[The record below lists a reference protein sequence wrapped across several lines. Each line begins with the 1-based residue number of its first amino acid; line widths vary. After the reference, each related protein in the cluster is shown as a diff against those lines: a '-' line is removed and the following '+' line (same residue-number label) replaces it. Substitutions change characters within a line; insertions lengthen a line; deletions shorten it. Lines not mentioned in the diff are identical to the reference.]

1 VLLRVREEKGF
12 GLIELVIAMVVL
24 NVGILAL
31 VATFQS
37 GALAIG
43 RSANTS
49 NASSVADKTM
59 EVYRALQNKAIY
71 LSAPAGGGSDV
82 SGYPDGIPNST
93 STWYSKYQGDTA
105 AYGAV
110 TYYNYTTPSYSPLWV
125 TQSTTGSGY
134 VPIPASSS
142 AALPAGL
149 IPDPTKAVQM
159 VVGPDGQSYPVFIY
173 IIMVQP
179 HIDVGPPIRSSGYVK
194 QVTVIV
200 RDPRNSS
207 LILARQSSQFDPN
220 LAP

>member
-1 VLLRVREEKGF
+1 MLLRAREEKAF
-12 GLIELVIAMVVL
+12 GLIELLFAMVML

-43 RSANTS
+43 RSAYAS
-49 NASSVADKTM
+49 NASAVADKTM
-59 EVYRALQNKAIY
+59 EVYRALENKAIY

-82 SGYPDGIPNST
+82 SGYPNGIPNST
-93 STWYSKYQGDTA
+93 SSWYSKYQGDTA

-110 TYYNYTTPSYSPLWV
+110 AYYNYTSPSTNSPLWV
-125 TQSTTGSGY
+125 TDSTTGSGY

-142 AALPAGL
+142 TYLPSGL
-149 IPDPTKAVQM
+149 VPNPTKAVQM

-179 HIDVGPPIRSSGYVK
+179 NGSSGWVK
-194 QVTVIV
+194 QVTVV
-200 RDPRNSS
+200 VHDPRNST
-207 LILARQSSQFDPN
+207 LILARQSSLFDPN
-220 LAP
+220 VAP

>member
-1 VLLRVREEKGF
+1 VLLRAREEKAF
-12 GLIELVIAMVVL
+12 GLIELLFAMVML

-43 RSANTS
+43 RSAYAS
-49 NASSVADKTM
+49 NASAVADKTM
-59 EVYRALQNKAIY
+59 EVYRALENKAIY

-82 SGYPDGIPNST
+82 SGYPNGIPNST
-93 STWYSKYQGDTA
+93 SSWYSKYQGDTA

-110 TYYNYTTPSYSPLWV
+110 AYYNYTSPSTNSPLWV
-125 TQSTTGSGY
+125 TDSTTGSGY

-142 AALPAGL
+142 TYLPSGL
-149 IPDPTKAVQM
+149 VPNPTKAVQM

-179 HIDVGPPIRSSGYVK
+179 NGSSGWVK
-194 QVTVIV
+194 QVTVV
-200 RDPRNSS
+200 VHDPRNST
-207 LILARQSSQFDPN
+207 LILARQSSLFDPN
-220 LAP
+220 VAP